1 MARPLRIE
9 YPGALYHI
17 TARGNRK
24 ENIYHGSPDR
34 YQFLQILENTVERYN
49 WVCHAYCLMN
59 NHYHLLIETPD
70 ANLSIGMRQLNGVYT
85 QYFNRSNGSVGHLF
99 QGRFK
104 SILVEKGPYLL
115 ELSRYIVCNP
125 VRAGFSKEPQ
135 GWKWS
140 SYNAT
145 AFGKN
150 IPPFLTV
157 DWLLNQFSTDLL
169 TAQQLYREFVQ
180 DGLSVNTSPLDKTV
194 HQSILGTEAFAT
206 NVQARIL
213 KSDTHKDFP
222 RRQRQL
228 VRPALSELMPMPG
241 EMNKR
246 QRNAGICRAHFE
258 YGYQLKE
265 IADHLGL
272 HPATISRIAA
282 GKKKM
287 LDLET

>member
-24 ENIYHGSPDR
+24 QDIYLGSSDR
-34 YQFLQILENTVERYN
+34 YHFLQILENTVERYN

-85 QYFNRSNGSVGHLF
+85 QYFNRSNDSVGHLF

-104 SILVEKGPYLL
+104 SILVEKEPYLL

-125 VRAGFSKEPQ
+125 VRAGFSREPQ
-135 GWKWS
+135 DWKWS

-145 AFGKN
+145 AYGKN
-150 IPPFLTV
+150 IPHFLTV

-169 TAQQLYREFVQ
+169 TAQELYRDFVQ
-180 DGLSVNTSPLDKTV
+180 DGLSGNTSPLDNKV
-194 HQSILGTEAFAT
+194 HQAICGTEAFA
-206 NVQARIL
+206 NSVQAKLL
-213 KSDTHKDFP
+213 KSDKLKEFP

-228 VRPALSELMPMPG
+228 VRPPLSELMPMPG
-241 EMNKR
+241 EMNKQ
-246 QRNAGICRAHFE
+246 QRNDGICKAHFE
-258 YGYQLKE
+258 YGYHLKE
-265 IADHLGL
+265 IADYLGL
-272 HPATISRIAA
+272 HSATISRIAA
-282 GKKKM
+282 QKKKM

>member
-34 YQFLQILENTVERYN
+34 YQFLHILENTVERYN
-49 WVCHAYCLMN
+49 WLCHAYCLMN

-135 GWKWS
+135 DWKWS

-145 AFGKN
+145 AYGKN

-157 DWLLNQFSTDLL
+157 DWLLHQFSTDLV
-169 TAQQLYREFVQ
+169 TAQQLYKEFVQ
-180 DGLSVNTSPLDKTV
+180 DGLSVNTSPLDKRV
-194 HQSILGTEAFAT
+194 HQAILGTEAFAT

-213 KSDTHKDFP
+213 KSDTLKDFP

-228 VRPALSELMPMPG
+228 VRPELRELLPMPS
-241 EMNKR
+241 EMSKQ

-272 HPATISRIAA
+272 HPATISRIATR
-282 GKKKM
+282 KKKC
-287 LDLET
+287 